1 MPLPQPQ
8 FNNQIDPYL
17 PQVIKPE
24 IYQFDEY
31 QTSDFCWIEH
41 DGYKINI
48 GLASWELAWEFTVI
62 YHGLQTRIMNGN
74 SVTAY
79 FTESKKRSTGKWIK
93 FFPGTRI
100 KDSTFDQV
108 LLTFPSP
115 LVYDAFFP
123 SSLVP
128 KITNPDGTLSDLP
141 IGFQSRNTDGIFTYQ
156 ILCNYDAQE
165 IETNHEMILLED
177 GIFQSW
183 TEYKDF
189 VIQRMIEKGSK
200 YPLNFFTGRKGY
212 TLDPG
217 RIFFVIQRFTPD
229 NLPWAES
236 YIQKMFN
243 KIATFK
249 SQTKITG
256 VYERFNNPY
265 LLIQSTS
272 RQVVRIPGNFFSEAK
287 FTINLPNTA
296 IGEIFLSYLYVE
308 TPNVYAKHFLRID
321 CKIKKHEI
329 TIKNLVY
336 CSLVVS
342 GTSNPSLITDIEN
355 QLDSYST
362 EVLYKNLDNY
372 IDKKIVQNPNWQI
385 QDGEDTPISTMVLA
399 ANNNRWNQLQP
410 LEDISSGFFRNPL
423 VGTIEEVDALY
434 YSTNTQGEYTREM
447 PDSPR
452 IMEIHAALN
461 AAKFAKDGNKD
472 RISNLGFYIEFISQV
487 LGGSFNPDGT
497 TRSIRQMRRI
507 PDGSVVPGGW
517 DRGQFS
523 VNERGKT
530 EGQVGGAIGE
540 YAPGIV
546 YQQRTNKLKPD
557 KFNPEKSEIEG
568 GDLILCENWIQFFE
582 AFLDDLNKG
591 LGWQDLGASAIPNAD
606 GSDNIALFEG
616 LHQQVSE
623 LLYMLSAVSGQTA
636 KTHIS
641 ANVSQAIVKEI
652 ISGLGLPLQ
661 NSAIDF
667 EFGNDENG
675 QVPYPALA
683 DKSPTLTQQ
692 LGWILQNIGHLQ
704 ISNIAS

>member
-17 PQVIKPE
+17 PQTIKPE

-31 QTSDFCWIEH
+31 QTSDFFWIEH

-48 GLASWELAWEFTVI
+48 GFTEWELAWEFTVI
-62 YHGLQTRIMNGN
+62 WHGLQTRIMNGN

-79 FTESKKRSTGKWIK
+79 FTEVKKASTGKWIK
-93 FFPGTRI
+93 FFPGTNVE
-100 KDSTFDQV
+100 DTSAQNTLSTFPI
-108 LLTFPSP
+108 PS
-115 LVYDAFFP
+115 VYDAFFP
-123 SSLVP
+123 SLLVP
-128 KITNPDGTLSDLP
+128 QIANPDGTWSDMP
-141 IGFQSRNTDGIFTYQ
+141 AGFQSRNRDSLFTYK
-156 ILCNYDAQE
+156 ILCNYDEQGSV
-165 IETNHEMILLED
+165 INPEMILLD
-177 GIFQSW
+177 TGLFQSSQEFRNHV
-183 TEYKDF
+183 T
-189 VIQRMIEKGSK
+189 QRMIEKGGK
-200 YPLNFFTGRKGY
+200 YPLNLPTGGKGY

-229 NLPWAES
+229 SLPWAES
-236 YIQKMFN
+236 YVQKMFN

-249 SQTKITG
+249 SQTKIAG
-256 VYERFNNPY
+256 NYESYNSPY
-265 LLIQSTS
+265 LLIQSTA
-272 RQVVRIPGNFFSEAK
+272 RQVTYIPGNFFSTAK
-287 FTINLPNTA
+287 FTINLPSDA
-296 IGEIFLSYLYVE
+296 IGEVFLSYLYAE

-342 GTSNPSLITDIEN
+342 GTGNPFLVTDIEN
-355 QLDSYST
+355 QLNSYST

-372 IDKKIVQNPNWQI
+372 IDTKIVQNPNWQI
-385 QDGEDTPISTMVLA
+385 QGGKDTPVSTMVLA
-399 ANNNRWNQLQP
+399 ANNNRWNQSQP
-410 LEDISSGFFRNPL
+410 LEDISSGFFRNQL
-423 VGTIEEVDALY
+423 VGTIDEIDALY
-434 YSTNTQGEYTREM
+434 YSTNTEGEYIRNM

-452 IMEIHAALN
+452 VMEIHAALN
-461 AAKFAKDGNKD
+461 AAKFAKDGDKD

-540 YAPGIV
+540 FAPGIV

-606 GSDNIALFEG
+606 GSDNVALFEG

-641 ANVSQAIVKEI
+641 TNISQAIVKEI
-652 ISGLGLPLQ
+652 LSGLGLPLQ

-683 DKSPTLTQQ
+683 DNSPTLTQQ
-692 LGWILQNIGHLQ
+692 LGWVLQNIGHLQ